1 VSSKIFIRQCTQV
14 LKGRNILILVENDS
28 KEAAYHF
35 SVEELF
41 MRYIRKDES
50 VLMLWQADKTVML
63 GNNQVAEAEVDLEY
77 ALTSAIQ
84 VVRRSSGGGAIYTD
98 LGTVLYTVIEPLTS
112 DAAVHRERVAATVIN
127 ALGKMGVSAVREGRN
142 DILIDGRKVSGFAQY
157 TCANHVCTHGS
168 LLYDTDLD
176 TMTDVLIANPAKLQP
191 KGIASI
197 RSRVTN
203 IKPHMRDNY
212 TTKEFLELLK
222 SELLGSRDYS
232 TYQPGSMENE
242 IITRIYN
249 EKYANTE
256 WNFRM

>member
-1 VSSKIFIRQCTQV
+1 
-14 LKGRNILILVENDS
+14 LILVENDS
-28 KEAAYHF
+28 KEAAFHF

-41 MRYIRKDES
+41 TRYIRKDEP

-63 GNNQVAEAEVDLEY
+63 GNNQVAEAEVDLEF

-98 LGTVLYTVIEPLTS
+98 LGTVLYTVIEPLTG
-112 DAAVHRERVAATVIN
+112 DTTTHRERVAATVIR
-127 ALGKMGVSAVREGRN
+127 ALGNMGVAAVREGRN
-142 DILIDGRKVSGFAQY
+142 DILIDGRKISGFAQY
-157 TCANHVCTHGS
+157 TAANHVCTHGS

-176 TMTDVLIANPAKLQP
+176 TLTDVLIANAAKLHP

-203 IKPHMRDNY
+203 IKPYMNEKYSVEMFIDI
-212 TTKEFLELLK
+212 LK
-222 SELLGSRDYS
+222 RELLGNQGYTVYDLN
-232 TYQPGSMENE
+232 SMEND

-256 WNFRM
+256 WNLRI